1 MVPLDNLVCKED
13 TRLSSTSCKS
23 VHHFNSSL
31 RCEFVSKNVDCQ
43 MKNHLPYMWFMYCP
57 FGTNA
62 VPLAIFLLILWLVT
76 LFIGLAVV
84 SNQFLCPALLVIT
97 KTLRLSQNIA
107 GVTFLA
113 LGNGA
118 PDISSS
124 LAGTFQKRY
133 SLVVGQLFG
142 GGIFVTTV
150 VAGSIC
156 LAKPFH
162 LMKRP
167 FLRDVIFYIAASY
180 WVFFVFCRKILT
192 LGHAAGF
199 IAFYCLYIVIVI
211 VGRIVHQKYRKKK
224 EIPSYGSIN
233 SVKGDEDESF
243 ELSDYEGDEGSGGEN
258 FRPFD
263 LSQPSEKLMPDAK
276 SITKTEFDRGK
287 HLLRQVCPLNLDTWS
302 RLSYPQKIFQVIKI
316 PAVLCFVF
324 VIPVVD
330 YKKENDN
337 WCKILNT
344 IHCITGPIFIAF
356 SARVAHVR
364 VNGVFPVW
372 ALVLV
377 ISAVVASIVF
387 VTSDHHSPPK
397 YHWIFGYLGFF
408 VSLFWIYMIAEEVTV
423 LLKAI
428 GIVFHIS
435 DIVLGLTFMAWGNSI
450 GDFVTNV
457 SAASKDLSKM
467 GFSACFGSPLSTLLL
482 GLGISSTVNL
492 IRCKSE
498 IHLEYNSLTILL
510 YASLA
515 ISLVSTLIIMTWFN
529 YQANR
534 WYGFYLI
541 LLYLIFL
548 IFAILVE
555 FKIIS

>member
-1 MVPLDNLVCKED
+1 MLGMVCKED
-13 TRLSSTSCKS
+13 AGFSSTACQS
-23 VHHFNSSL
+23 VHHLNSSL

-43 MKNHLPYMWFMYCP
+43 MKNHLPYMWFVYCP
-57 FGTNA
+57 FGTRV
-62 VPLAIFLLILWLVT
+62 VPLAVFLLILWLVT

-84 SNQFLCPALLVIT
+84 SNRFLCPALLVIT
-97 KTLRLSQNIA
+97 KTLRLSQNVA

-150 VAGSIC
+150 VAGSVC
-156 LAKPFH
+156 LVQPFRST
-162 LMKRP
+162 KRP

-180 WVFFVFCRKILT
+180 WLFFVFCRKVLT

-233 SVKGDEDESF
+233 CVKGDQDESF
-243 ELSDYEGDEGSGGEN
+243 ELSDYEGDEGSAGEI

-263 LSQPSEKLMPDAK
+263 LSRPIPKPSSSDGK
-276 SITKTEFDRGK
+276 STKETEFDLRK
-287 HLLRQVCPLNLDTWS
+287 HLLRRVCPLNLDTWS
-302 RLSYPQKIFQVIKI
+302 QLSYPQKVFRVIKI

-330 YKKENDN
+330 YEKENNN

-344 IHCITGPIFIAF
+344 IHCVTGPIFIAF
-356 SARVAHVR
+356 SARVAHVG

-372 ALVLV
+372 ALVLLT
-377 ISAVVASIVF
+377 STVVAFTVF

-408 VSLFWIYMIAEEVTV
+408 VSLFWIYTIAEEVTV
-423 LLKAI
+423 LLRAI

-498 IHLEYNSLTILL
+498 IHLEYNCLTVLLYGSLT
-510 YASLA
+510 
-515 ISLVSTLIIMTWFN
+515 ISLVSTLVIVTFSN
-529 YQANR
+529 FQANR
-534 WYGFYLI
+534 WYGLYLI

-548 IFAILVE
+548 ILAILVE